1 METKHNCP
9 HCKKEL
15 TLENGILECQGP
27 KHYYRTTPKEL
38 EVSQEFYDNFWKR
51 TLFCDDSN
59 AGIKVTAQNFYD
71 DILEY
76 NMTSEFAFG
85 NKIEL
90 YYNKPLSSE
99 LIEKLQPYKLDDH
112 LYYMDKNLIWIFY
125 E

>member
-1 METKHNCP
+1 MVIRNRNNISCLGSI
-9 HCKKEL
+9 EL
-15 TLENGILECQGP
+15 ITNWLKL
-27 KHYYRTTPKEL
+27 HSYSEL
-38 EVSQEFYDNFWKR
+38 EQTDA
-51 TLFCDDSN
+51 D
-59 AGIKVTAQNFYD
+59 IKVTAQNFYD

-90 YYNKPLSSE
+90 YYNKSLSSE